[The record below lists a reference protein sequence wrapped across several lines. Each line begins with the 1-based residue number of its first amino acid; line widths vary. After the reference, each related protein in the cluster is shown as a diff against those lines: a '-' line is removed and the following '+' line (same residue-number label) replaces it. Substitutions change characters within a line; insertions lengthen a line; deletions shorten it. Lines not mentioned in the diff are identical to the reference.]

1 MMKKVN
7 KYLRLLPPLIW
18 MALIFWASSQPKV
31 GMGGNYWVSFAIFKT
46 IHVIEYG
53 ILYSLLRLGFG
64 KAKLANLVAIVIATL
79 YGMSDEFHQTLVP
92 TREGTIRDVIIDFFG
107 IIIFSQFIFDF
118 AVERLKKI
126 KLFRQIYPQ
135 V

>member
-1 MMKKVN
+1 MKKAT
-7 KYLRLLPPLIW
+7 KYLRFLPALIW
-18 MALIFWASSQPKV
+18 MSLIFWASSQHKV
-31 GMGGNYWVSFAIFKT
+31 GMGGNYWVNFAIFKT
-46 IHVIEYG
+46 LHVIEYG
-53 ILYSLLRLGFG
+53 VLYSLLRLGLG
-64 KAKLANLVAIVIATL
+64 ERKSANKLAIIIATL

-126 KLFRQIYPQ
+126 KLFRQMYPQ
-135 V
+135 A

>member
-1 MMKKVN
+1 MKKAS
-7 KYLRLLPPLIW
+7 KYLSFLPALIW
-18 MALIFWASSQPKV
+18 MSLIFWASSQPKV
-31 GMGGNYWVSFAIFKT
+31 GMGGNYWVNFAIFKT
-46 IHVIEYG
+46 LHVIEYG
-53 ILYSLLRLGFG
+53 VLYSLLRLGLG
-64 KAKLANLVAIVIATL
+64 ERKSANKLAIIIATL

-126 KLFRQIYPQ
+126 KLFRQMYPQ
-135 V
+135 A